1 MNHKLEGYYIL
12 SGILTAG
19 LKGPTI
25 LVFRQHTEL
34 KFRVNS
40 RDGARHMWH

>member
-1 MNHKLEGYYIL
+1 MNHKLGGYYIL
-12 SGILTAG
+12 SGTLTGG

-25 LVFRQHTEL
+25 LVFRQHTDL

-40 RDGARHMWH
+40 GNGAKHTWH